1 VRLFQ
6 RSKPDAGLAAGSSV
20 SGSSVAGSDPAVLL
34 GKGRPTPKRRDAEAR
49 KRGPLPPP
57 PTTQRE
63 AYKRSKAT
71 GASKADR
78 RSSAAERRAL
88 MMSGDDRYVL
98 PRDRGPARA
107 LARDVVD
114 SRRNLSGLFM
124 PLALVVV
131 LSYFAAPQI
140 QSSVSLGMFAMIAV
154 MVVEG
159 VFLAR
164 LVNTRVHERYPD
176 EPAGLGK
183 LGWYAFVRA
192 SQLRRLRAP
201 RPRVRPG
208 DAV

>member
-1 VRLFQ
+1 MRLLK
-6 RSKPDAGLAAGSSV
+6 RGSNDTSPVAPEAVPV
-20 SGSSVAGSDPAVLL
+20 SL

-49 KRGPLPPP
+49 KRGPVPPP
-57 PTTQRE
+57 PTTQRQ

-71 GASKADR
+71 GGTKMDRKAATADR
-78 RSSAAERRAL
+78 RER
-88 MMSGDDRYVL
+88 MMAGDDAYVL

-114 SRRNLSGLFM
+114 SRRNLIGLFM

-131 LSYFAAPQI
+131 VLYFVAPATTNA
-140 QSSVSLGMFAMIAV
+140 VSLGMLATIIV
-154 MVVEG
+154 MAVEG

-164 LVNTRVHERYPD
+164 LVSGRVHERFP
-176 EPAGLGK
+176 EEAAGAVK
-183 LGWYAFVRA
+183 LGWYSFVRA

-201 RPRVRPG
+201 RPRVQPG

>member
-1 VRLFQ
+1 
-6 RSKPDAGLAAGSSV
+6 
-20 SGSSVAGSDPAVLL
+20 
-34 GKGRPTPKRRDAEAR
+34 
-49 KRGPLPPP
+49 
-57 PTTQRE
+57 
-63 AYKRSKAT
+63 
-71 GASKADR
+71 
-78 RSSAAERRAL
+78 

-107 LARDVVD
+107 LARDVID
-114 SRRNLSGLFM
+114 SRRNLAGLFM
-124 PLALVVV
+124 PLTLVVV

>member
-1 VRLFQ
+1 MRLLK
-6 RSKPDAGLAAGSSV
+6 RGSTATTVEPEAVPV
-20 SGSSVAGSDPAVLL
+20 SL

-49 KRGPLPPP
+49 RRGPVPPP

-71 GASKADR
+71 GGTKVDRKAAS
-78 RSSAAERRAL
+78 AERRER
-88 MMSGDDRYVL
+88 MMAGDDAYVL

-114 SRRNLSGLFM
+114 SRRNLIGLFM

-131 LSYFAAPQI
+131 VLFFLAPAT
-140 QSSVSLGMFAMIAV
+140 SSVVSLGVLAAIVV

-164 LVNTRVHERYPD
+164 LVSGRVHERFPD
-176 EPAGLGK
+176 EPGGSVK

-192 SQLRRLRAP
+192 SQLRKLRAP
-201 RPRVRPG
+201 RPRVQPG
-208 DAV
+208 AAV